1 MGGLKQK
8 LHNGA
13 AALRRLVEGL
23 RARMK
28 SWRPRHSKSAA
39 QA

>member
-8 LHNGA
+8 LHDGA
-13 AALRRLVEGL
+13 ATLRRVIEGL

-28 SWRPRHSKSAA
+28 TWRPRHTKSAA
-39 QA
+39 RP